1 MNLGTIEK
9 APADVLDYDVEFA
22 GWLAVDDIVD
32 AASATIADSTAEV
45 DAVDVSDDR
54 IKVWISGGAD
64 GDNGTLTLTATTSG
78 GRTKEVCLRLRV
90 KGC

>member
-9 APADVLDYDVEFA
+9 SPDDVLDYDVDFA
-22 GWLAVDDIVD
+22 RWLPTDDYVDTATAAVE
-32 AASATIADSTAEV
+32 DSTAVV
-45 DAVDVSDDR
+45 DSVDVSADR
-54 IKVWISGGAD
+54 VKIWISGGAD
-64 GDNGTLTLTATTSG
+64 GESGTLTLTATTSQ